1 MIFELLGLLIIL
13 LGVAGAIVA
22 LQYQKKKKKQNTPL
36 AVLAYVVLIAIGL
49 WLASP
54 IYGALISVLGVAP
67 SADAGFSQVLLENQT
82 QVFTQRIAPLVCNE
96 GQLVFWREFK
106 VYSVTSGNLTKN
118 YTTVTLFIENKG
130 NASVSNF
137 ILKERLPEAVAQT
150 PSELFNFTVQPYGF
164 ENGSVVV
171 EWLFDNVGPG
181 ETKSVSY
188 TVEKKIDEKTMGEY
202 GTPQIF
208 SQQTNEELPVEPVE
222 NKQAGFDLT
231 LVGIIGVM
239 VVLAGAIL
247 YFMRKA
253 QTYQP

>member
-1 MIFELLGLLIIL
+1 VILELIGLFVFLIGLG
-13 LGVAGAIVA
+13 GAVVV
-22 LQYQKKKKKQNTPL
+22 LQSRKKKKHNKPL
-36 AVLAYVVLIAIGL
+36 AVLAYLILIAIGL

-54 IYGALISVLGVAP
+54 VYGTITSTLGIAP
-67 SADAGFSQVLLENQT
+67 SAETGFSQTLLENQT
-82 QVFTQRIAPLVCNE
+82 QVFTQRIAPLVCDE
-96 GQLVFWREFK
+96 GQLVFWREFT
-106 VYSVTSGNLTKN
+106 VYSVTSGNVTKN

-130 NASVSNF
+130 NASVSKF

-164 ENGSVVV
+164 EKGSVVV

-188 TVEKKIDEKTMGEY
+188 TVEKEIDERTMGDYEA
-202 GTPQIF
+202 PKIF
-208 SQQTNEELPVEPVE
+208 SQQTNEEVSVQPAE